1 MALVLLVKNLNT
13 LFGIRVN
20 IVGSSGCGSLNSL
33 SSCQF
38 RVHLPMC
45 CEEVSSFAFCLGVR
59 QIFSMR
65 YEG

>member
-13 LFGIRVN
+13 LFGTRVN

-38 RVHLPMC
+38 RVHLPVC
-45 CEEVSSFAFCLGVR
+45 CEEVS
-59 QIFSMR
+59 
-65 YEG
+65 